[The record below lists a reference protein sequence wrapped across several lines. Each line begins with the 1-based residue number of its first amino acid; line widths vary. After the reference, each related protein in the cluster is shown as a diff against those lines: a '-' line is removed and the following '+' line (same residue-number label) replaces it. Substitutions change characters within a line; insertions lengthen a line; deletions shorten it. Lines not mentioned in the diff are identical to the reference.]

1 MSSAPVPPPITSSR
15 FAGRTAIVTGA
26 AAGIGRAC
34 AERLAAE
41 GANVVIADR
50 NADAAADVSAAIGA
64 AARNITVDVARPDE
78 VGSMVQFAIDEFGA
92 LDVLVNNAGVAIG
105 GSVTELS
112 LDDWSAV
119 IDINLR
125 SVWLAMKHALPHLQ
139 VRGGAIVNMASVQAL
154 RGFPGWS
161 GYAATK
167 GGIISLTQQAA
178 VEYAR
183 SGVRVNAVAP
193 GTIMTPMN
201 ERILAESDDA
211 AALEKAW
218 ANHHPLGRLG
228 QPFEVAAAVAFLASD
243 DASFITGALVP
254 VDGGLLVLPA
264 GA

>member
-1 MSSAPVPPPITSSR
+1 MSSAPVPPPPTSSR
-15 FAGRTAIVTGA
+15 FVGKTAIVTGA

-41 GANVVIADR
+41 GCSVVVVDR
-50 NADAAADVSAAIGA
+50 DAEAATEVAAGIGATARAFTADVGDPEQIE
-64 AARNITVDVARPDE
+64 R
-78 VGSMVQFAIDEFGA
+78 MVHFTIDEFGA

-105 GSVTELS
+105 GSVTDLG
-112 LDDWSAV
+112 LDEWSAV

-125 SVWLAMKHALPHLQ
+125 SVWLSMKYAMPHLQ
-139 VRGGAIVNMASVQAL
+139 QRGGAIVNMASVQAL
-154 RGFPGWS
+154 RGFPGWA

-183 SGVRVNAVAP
+183 TGVRINAIAP

-201 ERILAESDDA
+201 ERIVAESPDGA
-211 AALEKAW
+211 AVEKAW
-218 ANHHPLGRLG
+218 GDSHALGRLG

-243 DASFITGALVP
+243 DASFVTGVCLP
-254 VDGGLLVLPA
+254 VDGGLLMLPA
-264 GA
+264 GT